1 MNMIETLKISIGI
14 LAAPNRTVHDE
25 TFDKG
30 TFPAWFMC
38 QLPLIAVLTWTGLMD
53 PADGYGFDV
62 RSCLFYLGGAG
73 IICLFSMLLSVAK
86 SFLILWAGGIRLP
99 LFHATRRLL
108 PLLCLLVL
116 IEAVVTLILFLLRN
130 SLSHVAYTVAEQIHL
145 FGQELLFGAGT
156 VYIMYQREQV
166 SLRRSIAAGMG
177 YFFCASCWLLLTII
191 LG

>member
-1 MNMIETLKISIGI
+1 MNMIETLKMSWGI
-14 LAAPNRTVHDE
+14 LAAPSRTVHGE
-25 TFDKG
+25 TFEKG
-30 TFPAWFMC
+30 SFSAWFMC
-38 QLPLIAVLTWTGLMD
+38 QLPLIAVLAWTGLMD

-99 LFHATRRLL
+99 LFHATRKLL

-116 IEAVVTLILFLLRN
+116 IEAVATLTLFLLRN
-130 SLSHVAYTVAEQIHL
+130 NLSHVAYTVAEQIHL

-156 VYIMYQREQV
+156 VYIIYQREQV
-166 SLRRSIAAGMG
+166 SLYRSIAVGMG
-177 YFFCASCWLLLTII
+177 YFLCASCWLFLTMI